1 MDLCKVCDITND
13 IIDMQ
18 SLDCGSESV
27 LVYRARLEGTSRT
40 DSGSLI
46 NLIEDWVSSGP
57 RVLVTGTLIKVDS
70 QCPVLITSLTD
81 VEICITIDQSTQSP
95 DDSSSMSLVLII
107 GIVAAVIIFIIIHI
121 ILVTAILVYRHG
133 NKKKDTTINR

>member
-27 LVYRARLEGTSRT
+27 IIYRARLEGTSRT
-40 DSGSLI
+40 DSGSII
-46 NLIEDWVSSGP
+46 NLIEDWVTSGP

-81 VEICITIDQSTQSP
+81 VEICLTIDPSTQSP
-95 DDSSSMSLVLII
+95 DDSSSMSLELII
-107 GIVAAVIIFIIIHI
+107 GIVAAVIIFIIIQI

-133 NKKKDTTINR
+133 NKKKDTTINK